1 MQPFERLH
9 ELGQSVWLDYIRRD
23 LLVNGDLARLVADG
37 VRGVTS
43 NPSIFEKAIAG
54 SSDYDADLVSL
65 LDADRHAEPATLF
78 EALAIEDI
86 RQAADVLRPLYD
98 ESDAADGYISLEVSP
113 SLANDTEGTVIDAR
127 RLWKEVSRP
136 NLMIKVPATA
146 EGVFAIETL
155 IAEGINVNAT
165 LIFSLAHYEAVATA
179 YLGGLSRA
187 ADPSRIASV
196 ASFFV
201 SRLDTAIDRA
211 LEANGS
217 PEALALRGSI
227 AVANGRLAY
236 RRYQELFRGAAF
248 AELTNRG
255 ARPQRV
261 LWASTGTKNPAYS
274 DVRYV
279 EELIGPNT
287 VNTVPPATLE
297 AFRDHGEVRGA
308 TILDD
313 VGDAATAID
322 QLTELGIDLDAITDD
337 LQMQGLA
344 AFSQSFHQLLHSLDE
359 KARKL
364 RGGYPE
370 TQVLALGENTE
381 AVWQQLQQWAD
392 IGFAR
397 RLWSKDHTLW
407 TEDPQPEITDRLG
420 WLTLPERMHEV
431 LEDLTEFAEK
441 VRAEAIRHVVLLGMG
456 GSSLAPEMYHRTF
469 GSRRGFPDLIVLDST
484 HPGAVRV
491 VDERIDPASTLFL
504 VASKSG
510 TTLEPLSF
518 FHYFWQRVSD
528 VSATPGEHFVAITDP
543 GSPLVDLARERG
555 FRRVFEAPPDVGGRY
570 SALTHFGFVPAA
582 LIGVDVHRML
592 DRAWR
597 IAEASAFCVP
607 ESRNP
612 SLALGAAFG
621 VLAQQ
626 GRDKATFLVSS
637 SLAAFPGWVEQLIAE
652 STGKDDTGILPVA
665 DETIGPPEAYG
676 DDRFFVYLTY
686 VGDDDDKQA
695 RAVDALEAAGHPVVR
710 IRLAEK
716 EDLGGEMFRA
726 EFAVAA
732 AGSVLGIH
740 PFNQPDV
747 QVAKELARRAM
758 VGESAAGDV
767 TEVSTTDGKGLV
779 DAVVQW
785 LGSASDGDYVA
796 IQAYVAPTNATTR
809 ILQQLRL
816 GIRDRYELT
825 TTLGYGPRFLHS
837 TGQFHKG
844 GPNTGLFLQLIDE
857 PAGDIDVPET
867 DYSFGKLIAAQ
878 SLGDY
883 QALLARDRRV
893 LRVNLGT
900 DVAAGLAAL
909 GDALDA

>member
-54 SSDYDADLVSL
+54 SSDYDADLTSL
-65 LDADRHAEPATLF
+65 LDADRHAEPVALF
-78 EALAIEDI
+78 ERLAVDDI
-86 RQAADVLRPLYD
+86 GQAADVLRPLYD

-113 SLANDTEGTVIDAR
+113 SLANDTEGTVIDAL
-127 RLWKEVSRP
+127 RLWNEVSRP

-146 EGVFAIETL
+146 KGVVAIETL
-155 IAEGINVNAT
+155 TGEGINVNAT

-179 YLGGLSRA
+179 YLRGLSRA

-227 AVANGRLAY
+227 AVANAKLAY
-236 RRYQELFRGAAF
+236 RRYQELFRGATF

-364 RGGYPE
+364 REGYPD

-392 IGFAR
+392 IRFAR

-456 GSSLAPEMYHRTF
+456 GSSLAPEMYYRTF

-518 FHYFWQRVSD
+518 FRYFWQRVSQ
-528 VSATPGEHFVAITDP
+528 VSAAPGDHFVAITDP

-570 SALTHFGFVPAA
+570 SALTHFGLVPAA

-686 VGDDDDKQA
+686 VGDDDDEQA

-758 VGESAAGDV
+758 VGESVAGDV

-816 GIRDRYELT
+816 GIRDRFELA